1 MLLIFIKRK
10 DYRFKPI
17 YSNFQSILSILPILM
32 YQPDETKLQ

>member
-17 YSNFQSILSILPILM
+17 YFNFQSILPILM